1 MDKPVIKSAYFKRA
15 LLFLCGSGKCD
26 AIAFV
31 CTSKNLTFY
40 PMYIENN
47 ADEFTACFDLASGL
61 GGKPLPTAAW
71 ALRFDGNTELQFDG
85 ERDFSDNGGIYT
97 VALICDELGVNLFS
111 KCSPT
116 HVGIKLKIAD
126 IALNTVF
133 KISQIAAKTGA
144 QKGCRVLFTS
154 MSRASLSGNE
164 KYVYDEIMRRDE
176 LKKKLDI
183 QFALSDKGGIGFYLK
198 TAWSLGKSNVII
210 LDDYHPLVYRFNY
223 RDDVKVAQLWHACGA
238 FKTFGY
244 SRLGKEGAP
253 RFDGH
258 SHRCYTHAFVSGDG
272 VRKYYAEAFGI
283 PLSKV
288 YATGVPRTDDMAA
301 VKRTEKGSNE
311 PFTILFAP
319 TFRGNGANSA
329 NYPYDKLDLEK
340 LSQLCRRENMR
351 VIFKMHP
358 FIKQRVPID
367 DSMRDVLTD
376 ESDKRE
382 INDILPCCDLLITD
396 YSSVIYEASL
406 LNIPMLFYTFD
417 LDEYISSRDFYEPF
431 EQFVPGKIVMNFDSL
446 INAIENREFNSDTSK
461 TFKDRN
467 FSGEIGH
474 SSAHVVDVLFYEIQA
489 KCE

>member
-1 MDKPVIKSAYFKRA
+1 MDKPIIKSAYFKRA

-133 KISQIAAKTGA
+133 RISQIAAKTGA

-176 LKKKLDI
+176 LKKSLIYSLRFRIRAESVFILKQHGRSEKATSSYSMITTHWFTDLI
-183 QFALSDKGGIGFYLK
+183 TAMMLRSHSCGTPAVLSRHSD
-198 TAWSLGKSNVII
+198 TAVLVKRVRRASTVTVIAVI
-210 LDDYHPLVYRFNY
+210 L
-223 RDDVKVAQLWHACGA
+223 
-238 FKTFGY
+238 
-244 SRLGKEGAP
+244 
-253 RFDGH
+253 
-258 SHRCYTHAFVSGDG
+258 TH
-272 VRKYYAEAFGI
+272 
-283 PLSKV
+283 LSA
-288 YATGVPRTDDMAA
+288 ATGYV
-301 VKRTEKGSNE
+301 N
-311 PFTILFAP
+311 
-319 TFRGNGANSA
+319 
-329 NYPYDKLDLEK
+329 
-340 LSQLCRRENMR
+340 
-351 VIFKMHP
+351 
-358 FIKQRVPID
+358 
-367 DSMRDVLTD
+367 
-376 ESDKRE
+376 
-382 INDILPCCDLLITD
+382 ITPKH
-396 YSSVIYEASL
+396 S
-406 LNIPMLFYTFD
+406 
-417 LDEYISSRDFYEPF
+417 EY
-431 EQFVPGKIVMNFDSL
+431 L
-446 INAIENREFNSDTSK
+446 
-461 TFKDRN
+461 
-467 FSGEIGH
+467 
-474 SSAHVVDVLFYEIQA
+474 
-489 KCE
+489 